1 MDHDLKVLEEA
12 FAITL
17 SLDMQY
23 RRANFN
29 DKVKLKAIRD
39 EAFNAF
45 SLARLKLL
53 EEGMIC
59 TEKDVADMK
68 ALRQKI
74 ESTASMPNLPLG
86 NLLPLFGPAG
96 GFVGLLQ
103 KFM

>member
-1 MDHDLKVLEEA
+1 MDHDLSVLQEA

-23 RRANFN
+23 RKANFN
-29 DKVKLKAIRD
+29 DKVKLKPVRD
-39 EAFNAF
+39 EAFNTF

-68 ALRQKI
+68 ALRKKI
-74 ESTASMPNLPLG
+74 ESTFAMPGFSLG

-96 GFVGLLQ
+96 GFVGLLK
-103 KFM
+103 KFV